1 MKTVKKKDL
10 FFLILL
16 GIVGFFGQY
25 YITKAFQNRMAHKI
39 APFKYI
45 EVVFTIFF
53 SVFILDEKY
62 TILNIIGIF
71 MVIGGLVLNLLY
83 KSTKKKLIP
92 RTSDI

>member
-1 MKTVKKKDL
+1 METVKKKDL

-25 YITKAFQNRMAHKI
+25 YMTKAFQNGMAYKI

-45 EVVFTIFF
+45 EVVFTIYF

-62 TILNIIGIF
+62 TILNITGIF
-71 MVIGGLVLNLLY
+71 MVIGALVLNLLY
-83 KSTKKKLIP
+83 KSTKKTNP
-92 RTSDI
+92 QDI